1 VDDIAHIAAA
11 LEPSGLT
18 VRGAINFSPEEGAP
32 PGPDGGPARC
42 VLLIGNVGGTF
53 WPIFQKWRAE
63 GRASI
68 RNPLD
73 NWSAEVIANIAKVFG
88 ARAVSP
94 SDRPFLPFQQ
104 WAMRA
109 EGLRPSPLGILM
121 HPRYG
126 LWHAYRGALLFS
138 RPLDAP
144 EKAPTVPHPCDSCV
158 AKPCLHACPAS
169 AHSLTGFDYSCCRPC
184 ALRQWDGMPRSRLP
198 RSKRLSLRRAVSIS
212 CGSAGVPHGGVRP
225 IVNSPG
231 LAEAH
236 NPTRISE
243 PAGCPLSH
251 AGGGL
256 SHSRR
261 IKPVVLSQNDLHLGI
276 AKRLSYSTLPLFPN
290 GGVRMR
296 VFSITATG
304 VWS

>member
-1 VDDIAHIAAA
+1 MDDIAHIAAA

-169 AHSLTGFDYSCCRPC
+169 AHSLTGFDYSCCV
-184 ALRQWDGMPRSRLP
+184 GHVRSANGTACREVGCLDRNACPYGAQFRYPADLQAFLMAAYARL
-198 RSKRLSLRRAVSIS
+198 
-212 CGSAGVPHGGVRP
+212 
-225 IVNSPG
+225 
-231 LAEAH
+231 
-236 NPTRISE
+236 
-243 PAGCPLSH
+243 
-251 AGGGL
+251 
-256 SHSRR
+256 
-261 IKPVVLSQNDLHLGI
+261 
-276 AKRLSYSTLPLFPN
+276 
-290 GGVRMR
+290 
-296 VFSITATG
+296 
-304 VWS
+304 